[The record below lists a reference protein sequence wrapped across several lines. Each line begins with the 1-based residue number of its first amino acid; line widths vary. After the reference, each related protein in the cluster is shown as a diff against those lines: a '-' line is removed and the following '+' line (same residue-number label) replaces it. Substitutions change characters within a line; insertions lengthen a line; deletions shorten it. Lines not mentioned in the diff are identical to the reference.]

1 MIADPILYVPAGAL
15 PPAGYTPLDHAT
27 RCGELADLLEDLIDL
42 TDPDVTQ
49 PVTVTANAALR
60 AWAIMRVSA
69 IADPIVA
76 EDWRAQLGIQLGDLV
91 AALVDAPDAPD
102 DGTPDDGTL
111 DAAINT
117 DAHEQRWRLERAGQ
131 QRLLFDP
138 TEAT

>member
-42 TDPDVTQ
+42 ADPDVTQ

-60 AWAIMRVSA
+60 TWAIMRVSA

-91 AALVDAPDAPD
+91 AALADAPDAPD
-102 DGTPDDGTL
+102 DGTL
-111 DAAINT
+111 DAAIDN
-117 DAHEQRWRLERAGQ
+117 DGHEQRWRLERAGQ

-138 TEAT
+138 TEAA